1 LGKAELVDQIGQIMV
16 KRVVAV
22 GPEASLAT
30 AARLMVKN
38 RVGSV
43 VVAKNRRLVGIITES
58 DFIRFAS
65 IGCDTEGVKVNDYMK
80 KRVVSCNPSC
90 RIVDALM
97 IMKRHGIRHLPVV
110 TKARRLLGMISL
122 RDLVAAC
129 QLTSMYII

>member
-1 LGKAELVDQIGQIMV
+1 MV
-16 KRVVAV
+16 KRVVTV

-38 RVGSV
+38 RVGCV
-43 VVAKNRRLVGIITES
+43 VVAKNRRPVGIITES

-65 IGCDTEGVKVNDYMK
+65 IGCDTEEVKAKDYMK

-90 RIVDALM
+90 HIVDALM

-129 QLTSMYII
+129 QLTSMYLI